1 MELLAQVENRSFQ
14 VIFQTAFDEYAVQA
28 FEANACDY
36 LLKPYSQDRFNSAF
50 DRAVEN
56 LGKQSSYDNIE
67 AALHKRDGFLNKIC
81 AKIGSK
87 TVLVPA
93 DDVLAFVSQ
102 DHYTTLIGRAHV

>member
-1 MELLAQVENRSFQ
+1 MEAENGLAALEALRAQSIGVVLLDIQMPGLSGMELLAQVENRSFQ

-56 LGKQSSYDNIE
+56 LGKQSSYTILRQPSISAMD
-67 AALHKRDGFLNKIC
+67 F
-81 AKIGSK
+81 
-87 TVLVPA
+87 
-93 DDVLAFVSQ
+93 
-102 DHYTTLIGRAHV
+102 